1 MIFILYKLYL
11 NDIIILI
18 LNYSKNINMEEPK
31 QNSKDEENLKRES
44 INKKRKSLNNRRE
57 SINKITSPIYESYLE
72 KKARNIF
79 SGWQKRYFLLLEGKI
94 IIYTESKESKQVKG
108 YLLIK
113 QISDIKP
120 LEENTFSIETENR
133 TFQLKAENQ
142 DIKDTWIEKIKNS
155 IANMKKGESKENNS
169 PIDINKIFDKFFK
182 SSEKDKLN
190 TISMKTGNIIKKYGY
205 IFIKEDTESK
215 PLLEK
220 YGINKIINLND
231 EKILSHIRYGFMFKK
246 KRFHDLFNKRW
257 FFIMSRSSL
266 TNSEN
271 LDDDTFLDDNNQKD
285 WIKFDTLY
293 YFRYDKDKKEDNNKY
308 DVEIKMDE
316 CHKIKSEEK
325 DGKYFINLDYS
336 ERSYE
341 FYCESK
347 NDRDEWYEAL
357 INSRKT
363 AKTYKF
369 SFTKHPKNIEGLY
382 KIYIKNRNLFLE
394 KLNSEILM
402 ITGNLEEIDEFE
414 ILEFTVNNL
423 QNLIE
428 SYIDGCLCSLPIKIE
443 LLKFYVYYMNTK
455 YLNVYQRFWENS
467 YDKMNKEDIIRM
479 GLMLLNYYDEL
490 KKFNVNDIN
499 LLKNGKEFVKIYFKN
514 IFTNILFS
522 IENMLKYEIEHKGTK
537 NSEGIYYSEGPK
549 LVFDIYWKIFDLV
562 KNYKHKEILSYLL
575 KILNMSVFQ
584 YCFGI
589 NCVISNRGLIID
601 DEYLITIA
609 NNTLTINQLLND
621 FIESSKKLNIL
632 TEEEINEELHTTN
645 LFNIIDKL
653 GNNSIIHLV
662 YEHKDNLEKEF
673 EEQKFLNMELD
684 KLIKK
689 SVEIYSKY
697 KKLMNTQVIKIFY
710 NEVLKLTLCYYITR
724 LLLITD
730 KKKRKRE
737 DIINKI
743 KKDKELL
750 FNSFKNIVGENLAN
764 NTLTILYDIIGILEI
779 DKSMFSTTI
788 LTIRQYIGPA
798 FTYSVAKKLI
808 KLRSDLNKEEKIDC
822 KSQCEDV
829 LNNYEGPDDESSSY
843 FQILHNKIKDNKK
856 DKKFIKIK
864 ESQIKY
870 GKKIEENKEISGEE
884 SEEDHKEN
892 NDDENNSDN
901 DEDVKSIE
909 DNMTNEKYYINTN
922 LENFLKDNDDDLEE
936 EKEDEEQKDEINQ
949 NLEDEIK
956 PDLDGIVYKRSNS
969 IYRKYYFQVKNC
981 GLYWFEDEKY
991 QKLKNKLSL
1000 KNVTIINSDKEPI
1013 KFTLKNSNEKDKEY
1027 RYKCD
1032 TEEQKNALIK
1042 AITKAINSSKEE
1054 KSSIQIPKIE
1064 IKERKKVIKDYLKIN
1079 NKIKENY
1086 IEDQILDY
1094 VNTGK
1099 FFKINKKKMEQALK
1113 DNLKKKEE
1121 KEEIEN
1127 LKEKENAQEK
1137 EENNKKKKSVKT
1149 KIKHFFN
1156 I

>member
-1 MIFILYKLYL
+1 
-11 NDIIILI
+11 
-18 LNYSKNINMEEPK
+18 
-31 QNSKDEENLKRES
+31 
-44 INKKRKSLNNRRE
+44 
-57 SINKITSPIYESYLE
+57 
-72 KKARNIF
+72 
-79 SGWQKRYFLLLEGKI
+79 
-94 IIYTESKESKQVKG
+94 
-108 YLLIK
+108 
-113 QISDIKP
+113 
-120 LEENTFSIETENR
+120 
-133 TFQLKAENQ
+133 
-142 DIKDTWIEKIKNS
+142 
-155 IANMKKGESKENNS
+155 
-169 PIDINKIFDKFFK
+169 
-182 SSEKDKLN
+182 
-190 TISMKTGNIIKKYGY
+190 
-205 IFIKEDTESK
+205 
-215 PLLEK
+215 
-220 YGINKIINLND
+220 
-231 EKILSHIRYGFMFKK
+231 
-246 KRFHDLFNKRW
+246 
-257 FFIMSRSSL
+257 
-266 TNSEN
+266 
-271 LDDDTFLDDNNQKD
+271 
-285 WIKFDTLY
+285 
-293 YFRYDKDKKEDNNKY
+293 
-308 DVEIKMDE
+308 
-316 CHKIKSEEK
+316 
-325 DGKYFINLDYS
+325 
-336 ERSYE
+336 
-341 FYCESK
+341 
-347 NDRDEWYEAL
+347 
-357 INSRKT
+357 
-363 AKTYKF
+363 
-369 SFTKHPKNIEGLY
+369 
-382 KIYIKNRNLFLE
+382 
-394 KLNSEILM
+394 
-402 ITGNLEEIDEFE
+402 
-414 ILEFTVNNL
+414 
-423 QNLIE
+423 
-428 SYIDGCLCSLPIKIE
+428 
-443 LLKFYVYYMNTK
+443 
-455 YLNVYQRFWENS
+455 
-467 YDKMNKEDIIRM
+467 
-479 GLMLLNYYDEL
+479 
-490 KKFNVNDIN
+490 
-499 LLKNGKEFVKIYFKN
+499 
-514 IFTNILFS
+514 
-522 IENMLKYEIEHKGTK
+522 
-537 NSEGIYYSEGPK
+537 
-549 LVFDIYWKIFDLV
+549 
-562 KNYKHKEILSYLL
+562 
-575 KILNMSVFQ
+575 
-584 YCFGI
+584 
-589 NCVISNRGLIID
+589 
-601 DEYLITIA
+601 
-609 NNTLTINQLLND
+609 
-621 FIESSKKLNIL
+621 
-632 TEEEINEELHTTN
+632 
-645 LFNIIDKL
+645 
-653 GNNSIIHLV
+653 
-662 YEHKDNLEKEF
+662 
-673 EEQKFLNMELD
+673 
-684 KLIKK
+684 
-689 SVEIYSKY
+689 
-697 KKLMNTQVIKIFY
+697 MNTQVIKIFY

-743 KKDKELL
+743 KNDKELL

-949 NLEDEIK
+949 NLEDEIR

-1149 KIKHFFN
+1149 KIKNFFKGK
-1156 I
+1156 